1 MDIREILKRMVE
13 CGASDLHLK
22 IPSPPVLRIDGAL
35 VVQDDMPSMEP
46 ADMQKVFEKITNEE
60 QRMKFLEKRELDFA
74 YSLNGMARFRVNVL
88 QQRGTMG
95 IAFRFVPFEVPTID
109 ELGIPQILKD
119 VVMKPRGLVLIT
131 GPTGAGKST
140 TLAAMV
146 NHLNEHE
153 KLSIITVED
162 PIEYLHSDKKSI
174 VVQRDLGDDTESFS
188 IALTQALRHDFD
200 VIVIGELRDLGT
212 ISTALRAAE
221 TGHLVFGTL
230 HTNSA
235 AQSIDRIIDIFPSG
249 QQRQVRLQLAQ
260 VLEAVVSQL
269 LVRSLD
275 EGRVAVFEVMLATN
289 VIRKLIRDEK
299 THEITPN
306 IEMGTLEGMQTLDQ
320 ALAMLV
326 CQKRISIE
334 EALMNSSNPTKLRQF
349 IDSGHDE
356 FSLQAVGAELR

>member
-1 MDIREILKRMVE
+1 MEIREILKRMVE
-13 CGASDLHLK
+13 RGASDLHLK
-22 IPSPPVLRIDGAL
+22 IPSPPVLRIDGTL
-35 VVQDDMPSMEP
+35 VPQDDMPSIEP
-46 ADMQKVFEKITNEE
+46 ADMQRIFEKITNEE
-60 QRMKFLEKRELDFA
+60 QRMRFLEKRELDFA
-74 YSLNGMARFRVNVL
+74 YSLNGTARFRVNVL

-109 ELGIPQILKD
+109 ELGLPRILKD
-119 VVMKPRGLVLIT
+119 IVRKPRGLILVT

-153 KLSIITVED
+153 NRSIVTIED
-162 PIEYLHSDKKSI
+162 PIEFLHSDKKSI

-200 VIVIGELRDLGT
+200 VIVIGELRDLAT

-235 AQSIDRIIDIFPSG
+235 AQSVDRVIDVFPSD

-260 VLEAVVSQL
+260 VLEAVVSQI
-269 LVRSLD
+269 LVRSVD
-275 EGRVAVFEVMLATN
+275 EGRMAAFEIMLATN
-289 VIRKLIRDEK
+289 VIRKLVRDEK

-320 ALAMLV
+320 ALATLV
-326 CQKRISIE
+326 NQKRISIE
-334 EALMNSSNPTKLRQF
+334 EALMNSSNPVKLRQH
-349 IDSGHDE
+349 IDSGNGE
-356 FSLQAVGAELR
+356 LAFQTVG